1 MSTLTGAPA
10 AVLPGPPLRIAILA
24 AARFAICE
32 PFAGG
37 LEAHTW
43 QLATGLRR
51 RGHQVTVFAGAG
63 SDPELDVRAFA
74 GGRPRVSPAARS
86 DISTAPDTAMVDHHA
101 YLSTMLE
108 LGRHGDRSFDVVHN
122 NSVHHLPLAMA
133 PMVPLPQVTTLHTP
147 PTPWMEM
154 AIQTS
159 PEPLPVRFC
168 AVSRHT
174 ARAWRSTVP
183 AAQVV
188 ANAVDLDA
196 WTPGPGGHGAVW
208 SGRIVPEKGLHLAID
223 AARLAGFPL
232 RFAGPALDQA
242 YWREEIAPRLGPD
255 ASWVGHLHRNE
266 LCRLVGSSAVAIV
279 SPRWDEPFGL
289 VALEAMACGTP
300 VAALNRGGLS
310 EVLDPSCSRLVTDED
325 IGRLAMATKQASL
338 LSRTAARRRAELIG
352 SAERM
357 VDEYVDLYRS
367 CLR

>member
-1 MSTLTGAPA
+1 VSGLTAAPA
-10 AVLPGPPLRIAILA
+10 AVRPGPPLRVAILA

-32 PFAGG
+32 PFVGG

-43 QLATGLRR
+43 QLAAGLRR

-63 SDPELDVRAFA
+63 SDPDLDVRAFA

-159 PEPLPVRFC
+159 PEPLPVKFC

-174 ARAWRSTVP
+174 ARAWRATVP
-183 AAQVV
+183 DAQVV

-223 AARLAGFPL
+223 AARLAGFSL
-232 RFAGPALDQA
+232 RFAGPALDRA
-242 YWREEIAPRLGPD
+242 YWRREIEPRLGPD
-255 ASWVGHLHRNE
+255 ASWAGHLHRSE

-289 VALEAMACGTP
+289 VALEALASGTP
-300 VAALNRGGLS
+300 VAGLDRGGLS
-310 EVLDPSCSRLVTDED
+310 EVLDASCSRLVGDED
-325 IGRLAMATKQASL
+325 VDRLAVAIRTAAT

-357 VDEYVDLYRS
+357 IDEYVELYRS